1 MLYVTAQVLGVI
13 SWIIFLLSYYS
24 KRINKVLFMQ
34 IVASIL
40 DCLCYALLGAW
51 TGLLISVFE
60 LIKGF
65 GYYKT
70 DKDKYIFIFTIPI
83 YIIIGLVSE
92 RTIFTIIPIAASL
105 IDGYAV
111 LRSEKTAVKGGV
123 ISNFLWMIYDLS
135 YLDFAG
141 VLSDLTLVISN
152 IFIITY
158 GYTKYLHRNSVYTV
172 MGKYI
177 SKNTMKEL
185 YKLDKSYYDEYLLW
199 EEDKMRKLYNAEKNS
214 YILIKYK
221 NIIIGYINILSI
233 NEALYNYIL
242 QYNDLYDNYDV
253 KDLVPYENKGEYF
266 ININSIVL
274 KSEYQNKDT
283 VEKIIKEINKY
294 INIRNKK
301 GFKIKKACSYAVT
314 SFEEEL
320 LKKMEF
326 NKCKNITNEIFLY
339 TKDMN

>member
-105 IDGYAV
+105 IDGYSLTKRKKLLVFGAV
-111 LRSEKTAVKGGV
+111 ISYTLWVIYDICVMSISGAITDGIIV
-123 ISNFLWMIYDLS
+123 ISNLCILLFNY
-135 YLDFAG
+135 
-141 VLSDLTLVISN
+141 N
-152 IFIITY
+152 IF
-158 GYTKYLHRNSVYTV
+158 K
-172 MGKYI
+172 
-177 SKNTMKEL
+177 
-185 YKLDKSYYDEYLLW
+185 
-199 EEDKMRKLYNAEKNS
+199 
-214 YILIKYK
+214 
-221 NIIIGYINILSI
+221 
-233 NEALYNYIL
+233 
-242 QYNDLYDNYDV
+242 
-253 KDLVPYENKGEYF
+253 KDG
-266 ININSIVL
+266 
-274 KSEYQNKDT
+274 
-283 VEKIIKEINKY
+283 IIK
-294 INIRNKK
+294 
-301 GFKIKKACSYAVT
+301 IK
-314 SFEEEL
+314 
-320 LKKMEF
+320 
-326 NKCKNITNEIFLY
+326 
-339 TKDMN
+339 